1 MLRRIAFVAAAALS
15 LGLSPLALRL
25 GPAAGSLLLVAAA
38 VLLAVA
44 ASGAVVSL
52 AVAGGALGAL
62 AFGLAGAAS
71 PAAAGAALAGLCF
84 AERSVRVRGR
94 GARLLHVGAAL
105 SGGALAGSLLAAFGA
120 ASLALRGVA
129 LAVSAVLVALPF
141 LVDADDPVAH
151 ALDGLAGE
159 VTGPA
164 RASLREGA
172 ELRRTI
178 AGEELRGRRAARQAR
193 ATWSSLLRLAEAR
206 ARLERTLAVGRAA
219 QGREARKG
227 EPPPAGAGGAEAAP
241 AGARAV
247 GAAAEAVVGKVDARI
262 ADHVAALTRTYT
274 AVSAALAAEASLD
287 DAALVGVETM
297 GDALEQVS
305 KTMVEEV

>member
-1 MLRRIAFVAAAALS
+1 MLRKVAFVAAAALA
-15 LGLSPLALRL
+15 LGLASLALGL
-25 GPAAGSLLLVAAA
+25 GPVPGSLLLVAAA

-44 ASGAVVSL
+44 ASGALTSL

-62 AFGLAGAAS
+62 AFGVAGAAS

-84 AERSVRVRGR
+84 AERSVRVRGG
-94 GARLLHVGAAL
+94 GARLLHVGTAL
-105 SGGALAGSLLAAFGA
+105 AGGALAGSLIAAFGA

-129 LAVSAVLVALPF
+129 LVVSAVLVALPF

-151 ALDGLAGE
+151 ALDGAAGE
-159 VTGPA
+159 ITGPA

-172 ELRRTI
+172 ELRRTV
-178 AGEELRGRRAARQAR
+178 AGEELPGRRAARQAR
-193 ATWSSLLRLAEAR
+193 ATWASLLRLAEAR

-219 QGREARKG
+219 QERKANQEEA
-227 EPPPAGAGGAEAAP
+227 PPAGASAAEAPP
-241 AGARAV
+241 AGARAP
-247 GAAAEAVVGKVDARI
+247 AEAVIGKVDARI
-262 ADHVAALTRTYT
+262 ADHVAALTRAYT
-274 AVSAALAAEASLD
+274 AVSAARAAEASLD

-297 GDALEQVS
+297 GDSLEQVS

>member
-1 MLRRIAFVAAAALS
+1 MLRKVAFVAAAALALGLAS
-15 LGLSPLALRL
+15 LGLGL
-25 GPAAGSLLLVAAA
+25 GPVPGSLLLVAAA

-44 ASGAVVSL
+44 ASGALTSL

-62 AFGLAGAAS
+62 AFGVAGAAS

-94 GARLLHVGAAL
+94 SARLLHIATAL
-105 SGGALAGSLLAAFGA
+105 AGGALAGSLTAAFGA

-129 LAVSAVLVALPF
+129 LVVSAVLVALPF

-151 ALDGLAGE
+151 ALDGAAGE
-159 VTGPA
+159 ITGPA

-172 ELRRTI
+172 ELRRTV
-178 AGEELRGRRAARQAR
+178 AGEELLDRRAARQAR
-193 ATWSSLLRLAEAR
+193 ATWASLLRLAEAR

-219 QGREARKG
+219 RERQASRG
-227 EPPPAGAGGAEAAP
+227 EPPPAGASAAEAPP
-241 AGARAV
+241 AGARAP
-247 GAAAEAVVGKVDARI
+247 AEAVIGKVDARI
-262 ADHVAALTRTYT
+262 ADHVAALTRAYT
-274 AVSAALAAEASLD
+274 AVSAARAAEASLD

-297 GDALEQVS
+297 GDSLEQVS

>member
-1 MLRRIAFVAAAALS
+1 MLRKIAFVAAAALS

-25 GPAAGSLLLVAAA
+25 GPVAGSLLLVAAA
-38 VLLAVA
+38 VLFAVA
-44 ASGAVVSL
+44 ASGALVSL

-151 ALDGLAGE
+151 ALDGVAGE
-159 VTGPA
+159 ITGPA

-172 ELRRTI
+172 ELRRTV
-178 AGEELRGRRAARQAR
+178 AGEELLDRRAARQAR

-219 QGREARKG
+219 QGREARTG
-227 EPPPAGAGGAEAAP
+227 EPPPAGAGGAEAARA
-241 AGARAV
+241 AGAP
-247 GAAAEAVVGKVDARI
+247 AEAVVGKVDARI
-262 ADHVAALTRTYT
+262 ADHVAALTRAYT
-274 AVSAALAAEASLD
+274 AVSAARAAEASLD

-297 GDALEQVS
+297 GDSLEQVS

>member
-1 MLRRIAFVAAAALS
+1 MLRKVAFVAAAALS

-25 GPAAGSLLLVAAA
+25 GPVAGSLLLVAAA

-44 ASGAVVSL
+44 ASGALVSL

-141 LVDADDPVAH
+141 LVDADDPMAH
-151 ALDGLAGE
+151 ALDGVADE
-159 VTGPA
+159 ITGPA

-172 ELRRTI
+172 ELRRTV
-178 AGEELRGRRAARQAR
+178 AGEALLDRRAARQAR

-219 QGREARKG
+219 QGREARAG
-227 EPPPAGAGGAEAAP
+227 EPPPAGAGGAEAARA
-241 AGARAV
+241 AGAP
-247 GAAAEAVVGKVDARI
+247 AEAVVGKVDARI
-262 ADHVAALTRTYT
+262 ADHVAALTRAYT
-274 AVSAALAAEASLD
+274 AVSAARAAEASLD
-287 DAALVGVETM
+287 DTALVGVETM
-297 GDALEQVS
+297 GDSLEQVS

>member
-1 MLRRIAFVAAAALS
+1 MLRTIAFVAAAALS

-25 GPAAGSLLLVAAA
+25 GPVAGALLLVAAA

-44 ASGAVVSL
+44 ASGALVSL
-52 AVAGGALGAL
+52 AVAAGALGAL

-105 SGGALAGSLLAAFGA
+105 AGGALAGSLLAAFDA

-141 LVDADDPVAH
+141 LVDADDAVAH
-151 ALDGLAGE
+151 ALDGAAGE
-159 VTGPA
+159 ITGPA

-172 ELRRTI
+172 ALRRTV
-178 AGEELRGRRAARQAR
+178 AGEALRGRRAARQAR
-193 ATWSSLLRLAEAR
+193 ATWASLLRLAEAR

-219 QGREARKG
+219 QGREAREG
-227 EPPPAGAGGAEAAP
+227 EPPPAGAGSAEAAQ
-241 AGARAV
+241 AGAPAV
-247 GAAAEAVVGKVDARI
+247 EAVIGKVDARI
-262 ADHVAALTRTYT
+262 ADHVAALTRAYT
-274 AVSAALAAEASLD
+274 AVSAARAAEASLD
-287 DAALVGVETM
+287 DAALVGVQTM
-297 GDALEQVS
+297 GDSLEQVS